1 MRKLFL
7 MVCLCIAATQVW
19 AQGSKTI
26 TGRVTDEKGVP
37 LSGATVFVNDRLAK
51 QTDSDGG
58 YSIVVPGGT
67 TKFTVSY
74 IGFASRE
81 VDLGNK
87 TQVNVALLLED
98 KILSEVVVTGVGS
111 ATSKKKLG
119 ISVESV
125 N

>member
-7 MVCLCIAATQVW
+7 MVCLCMSVLQIW

-26 TGRVTDEKGVP
+26 TGRITDEKGVP

-58 YSIVVPGGT
+58 YSIVVPAGT

-74 IGFASRE
+74 IGFATKE

-87 TQVNVALLLED
+87 NQINVA
-98 KILSEVVVTGVGS
+98 
-111 ATSKKKLG
+111 
-119 ISVESV
+119 
-125 N
+125 